1 MTDPIVAVR
10 TYLDAKAVAA
20 SDSIRA
26 FGGVPNP
33 RPARF
38 IRLMRVGTVIT
49 SVAHRD
55 VRIVAEC
62 WNTAGQL
69 AANSDGD
76 MVQGWL
82 AAMAGADGHVPQG
95 ERGWI
100 GGPYEQPDPDSECP
114 RSVMTFI
121 LRQRRV

>member
-10 TYLDAKAVAA
+10 AHLNAKAAA
-20 SDSIRA
+20 AADSIRA
-26 FGGVPNP
+26 FGGVPKP
-33 RPARF
+33 RPDRF
-38 IRLMRVGTVIT
+38 IRLMRVGTVVT

-62 WNTAGQL
+62 WNATGQL

-76 MVQGWL
+76 LVQGWL
-82 AAMAGADGHVPQG
+82 SSMAGVSGHVPQG

-100 GGPYEQPDPDSECP
+100 GGPYEQPDPDTTCP

-121 LRQRRV
+121 LRQRRS

>member
-1 MTDPIVAVR
+1 MTDPIVTVR
-10 TYLDAKAVAA
+10 TYLDAKATAA
-20 SDSIRA
+20 GDSICS

-38 IRLMRVGTVIT
+38 IRLMRVGTAIT

-62 WNTAGQL
+62 WNAAGQL
-69 AANSDGD
+69 AANADGD
-76 MVQGWL
+76 TVQGWL
-82 AAMAGADGHVPQG
+82 SAMAGATGHVPQG

-100 GGPYEQPDPDSECP
+100 GGPYEQPDPDSMCP

-121 LRQRRV
+121 LRQRRI